1 MADKKLLTFGVKL
14 VLNQWDL
21 LRLAVTQ
28 GFSGKDSDEE
38 TLDNLLN
45 DILDNLLLYSLF
57 NYIIFI
63 LIDKNNLLI
72 IYLFFY

>member
-21 LRLAVTQ
+21 LRLTVTQ

-57 NYIIFI
+57 NY
-63 LIDKNNLLI
+63 
-72 IYLFFY
+72 